1 MIILFSL
8 GAFLL
13 PVAALAVFAF
23 AALRW
28 GVDSR
33 DGSTDPHS
41 PDRPVGI
48 S

>member
-1 MIILFSL
+1 MMIFVGL

-13 PVAALAVFAF
+13 PVAALALFAW
-23 AALRW
+23 AVLRW

-33 DGSTDPHS
+33 EGSSDPRR

>member
-1 MIILFSL
+1 MIALAGVGTL
-8 GAFLL
+8 LL
-13 PVAALAVFAF
+13 PVVALVVFAF

-33 DGSTDPHS
+33 EGSSDPRG
-41 PDRPVGI
+41 PDRPVGL

>member
-33 DGSTDPHS
+33 EGSSDPRG
-41 PDRPVGI
+41 PDRPVGL

>member
-1 MIILFSL
+1 MIILFAL

-33 DGSTDPHS
+33 VGSTDPRG

>member
-1 MIILFSL
+1 MIVLFGL

-13 PVAALAVFAF
+13 PVAALAAFAF

-33 DGSTDPHS
+33 DGSSDPRR
-41 PDRPVGI
+41 PDRQVGL